1 MNNNIENYLTLTQ
14 KYSILLLSANRNQPI
29 TGKVWFQKELFL
41 ISQNISRLED
51 ETEFEGSLL
60 GPYSENADA
69 ELEQLRIEGLAEL
82 DGKIR
87 LTAEG
92 QEVSKSLETRASKET
107 KEIISEMKSFLND
120 LSEDELLG
128 FIYFSY
134 PNMVIESIKFE
145 EIKRKRV
152 EIAISLYRKRK
163 VSLGKAALI
172 AGLNQEDFIKK
183 AQANSVTVFSE

>member
-1 MNNNIENYLTLTQ
+1 MSNNIENYLTLTQ
-14 KYSILLLSANRNQPI
+14 KYSILLLSANGNQPI

-51 ETEFEGSLL
+51 ATEFEGSLL

-69 ELEQLRIEGLAEL
+69 ELEQLRIEELAEL

-87 LTAEG
+87 LTEKG
-92 QEVSKSLETRASKET
+92 QEVSQKLETRASKET
-107 KEIISEMKSFLND
+107 KEVISEMKSFLND
-120 LSEDELLG
+120 LPEDELLG

-134 PNMVIESIKFE
+134 PKMVIESIKFE

-152 EIAISLYRKRK
+152 EIAISLYRKKK

-172 AGLNQEDFIKK
+172 AGLSQEDFIKK
-183 AQANSVTVFSE
+183 AQANNVTIFSE